1 MSVSKIPIFGLMF
14 KRLHVM
20 VDRDSLKSRAESIVQ
35 CRVALNNGNNLVIF
49 PEGGIL
55 TKEPPHM
62 VRFKDGAFRLAV
74 EEGVPLVPVTMPNN
88 FLILPD
94 DGSLLFKIKPCK
106 MIVHEPL
113 FPERYDFD
121 PEKLKKELFRV
132 ISDELAI
139 HHPDKL
145 AVVS

>member
-1 MSVSKIPIFGLMF
+1 
-14 KRLHVM
+14 M
-20 VDRDSLKSRAESIVQ
+20 VDRDSLKSRADSIVR
-35 CRVALNNGNNLVIF
+35 CREALKDGFNLVIF

-55 TKEPPHM
+55 TRELPQM

-74 EEGVPLVPVTMPNN
+74 EERVPLVPVTMPNN

-94 DGSLLFKIKPCK
+94 DGSLLFKIRPCR
-106 MIVHEPL
+106 MVVHEPL
-113 FPERYDFD
+113 YPEKYDYD
-121 PEKLKKELFRV
+121 PEKLKKEVFRV
-132 ISDELAI
+132 ISDELTL